1 LVKKVN
7 GLNTIYKN
15 GNNLKRKTKKESR
28 KQKKGESFMKTI
40 KTAKKQKLKESKGI
54 TLIALVITIIVLL
67 ILAGVTIAT
76 LTGDNGI
83 LKKAGDAKTQTEQ
96 AKEDENLKIAIAGSY
111 GTDGKLNLKDLKDN
125 LKNQGILTNSNEFPL
140 EVTVNGEKKKIDA
153 NGNIIGS
160 IQSLKTKGTV
170 FNDTTTLE
178 DTYGNQVTI
187 PKGFKIASDSATDVT
202 GGIVI
207 EDATYTKTKG
217 SQFVWIPVGTG
228 ENAIKKANNGT
239 VEIKLSRYTFEED
252 GTPIDQEDNSINS
265 DYQELATSNYGNATA
280 KDIEK
285 FKTSANS
292 NHGYYIGR
300 YEAGVVDY
308 NSSVSTSNSNNE
320 TNWTGYTGDNIKLV
334 CKKEQQV
341 WNYVTQNKASELS
354 RDMYGSEAK
363 VTSDLINSYA
373 WDTAIVFIQKC
384 GTESNSST
392 YSYTVGESSRSTS
405 APQTTGTNILKA
417 TNKVD
422 KQCNIFDMAGN
433 CREMTTETFSISDI
447 PCVSR
452 GGCYNDNSRS
462 YTSDRNYG
470 DTSGAYSAYSFR
482 PLLYL

>member
-1 LVKKVN
+1 M
-7 GLNTIYKN
+7 I
-15 GNNLKRKTKKESR
+15 
-28 KQKKGESFMKTI
+28 TI
-40 KTAKKQKLKESKGI
+40 KTAKKQKLKENKGI

-111 GTDGKLNLKDLKDN
+111 GTDGKLNLKDLKEN
-125 LKNQGILTNSNEFPL
+125 LKNQGISYTNSNEFPL

-187 PKGFKIASDSATDVT
+187 PKGFKIASDSATEVT

-207 EDATYTKTKG
+207 EDATYTKTIG

-228 ENAIKKANNGT
+228 ENAIKKANKET
-239 VEIKLSRYTFEED
+239 VEIELGRYDFTKNSD
-252 GTPIDQEDNSINS
+252 GTITTSEYSGSYTEDTTASHNSS
-265 DYQELATSNYGNATA
+265 RGNAIA

-341 WNYVTQNKASELS
+341 WNYVTQNKASEVS
-354 RDMYGSEAK
+354 RNMYGSEAK

-392 YSYTVGESSRSTS
+392 YSYTVGQSSTSTS

-417 TNKVD
+417 TSKVD

-433 CREMTTETFSISDI
+433 CFEWTTETHSDSYA

-452 GGCYNDNSRS
+452 GGNYSYSNY
-462 YTSDRNYG
+462 YTSYRGYSN
-470 DTSGAYSAYSFR
+470 TSRAESIFSFR

>member
-1 LVKKVN
+1 M
-7 GLNTIYKN
+7 I
-15 GNNLKRKTKKESR
+15 
-28 KQKKGESFMKTI
+28 TI
-40 KTAKKQKLKESKGI
+40 KTAKKQKLKENKGI

-125 LKNQGILTNSNEFPL
+125 LENQGINYDKNNTGFPL
-140 EVTVNGEKKKIDA
+140 EVTVNGEKKKIDE
-153 NGNIIGS
+153 NGNVTVKLES
-160 IQSLKTKGTV
+160 VADSKTKGTV
-170 FNDTTTLE
+170 FDDVTTLE
-178 DTYGNQVTI
+178 DTYGNQVKV
-187 PKGFKIASDSATDVT
+187 PKGFKIASDSATEVT

-207 EDATYTKTKG
+207 EDATYTKTIG

-228 ENAIKKANNGT
+228 ENAIKKANKET
-239 VEIKLSRYTFEED
+239 VEIELGRYDFTKNSD
-252 GTPIDQEDNSINS
+252 GTITTSEYSGSYTEDTTASHNSS
-265 DYQELATSNYGNATA
+265 RGNAIA

-354 RDMYGSEAK
+354 RDMYKSEAK

-392 YSYTVGESSRSTS
+392 YSKTDGESSRSES
-405 APQTTGTNILKA
+405 APQTTGTNILKV
-417 TNKVD
+417 TSKVD

-433 CREMTTETFSISDI
+433 CWEWTTETHSDSSY

-452 GGCYNDNSRS
+452 GGRYYDSYVYTSSRS
-462 YTSDRNYG
+462 FNVTSN
-470 DTSGAYSAYSFR
+470 AYSYNSFR

>member
-1 LVKKVN
+1 
-7 GLNTIYKN
+7 
-15 GNNLKRKTKKESR
+15 
-28 KQKKGESFMKTI
+28 M
-40 KTAKKQKLKESKGI
+40 
-54 TLIALVITIIVLL
+54 ITIIVLL

-96 AKEDENLKIAIAGSY
+96 AKEDENFKIAIAGSY

-187 PKGFKIASDSATDVT
+187 PKGFKIANDSATDVT

-207 EDATYTKTKG
+207 EDATYTNTIG

-228 ENAIKKANNGT
+228 ENAIKKANKET
-239 VEIKLSRYTFEED
+239 VEIELGRYDFTKNSD
-252 GTPIDQEDNSINS
+252 GTITTSEYSGSNTEDTTASHNSS
-265 DYQELATSNYGNATA
+265 RENAIA

-363 VTSDLINSYA
+363 ATSDLINSYA
-373 WDTAIVFIQKC
+373 WDTAIVFVQKC
-384 GTESNSST
+384 GTESNSLT
-392 YSYTVGESSRSTS
+392 YSYTFGQSSTS
-405 APQTTGTNILKA
+405 TLQTTGTNILKA
-417 TNKVD
+417 TSKVD

-433 CREMTTETFSISDI
+433 CREWTTEASNNSYGPC
-447 PCVSR
+447 PCVRR
-452 GGCYNDNSRS
+452 GGDYYNSGG
-462 YTSDRNYG
+462 YTSHRYDHL
-470 DTSGAYSAYSFR
+470 TSLAYCDFSFR

>member
-1 LVKKVN
+1 M
-7 GLNTIYKN
+7 
-15 GNNLKRKTKKESR
+15 RFKTKE
-28 KQKKGESFMKTI
+28 
-40 KTAKKQKLKESKGI
+40 AKGI

-96 AKEDENLKIAIAGSY
+96 AKADENLKIAIAGSY

-187 PKGFKIASDSATDVT
+187 PKGFKIASDSATEVT

-207 EDATYTKTKG
+207 EDATYTNTIG

-228 ENAIKKANNGT
+228 ENAIKKANKETVDIALGRYSFTKNSDGT
-239 VEIKLSRYTFEED
+239 VTTSEFSDRDCTED
-252 GTPIDQEDNSINS
+252 TTASHN
-265 DYQELATSNYGNATA
+265 SNYKNAIA
-280 KDIEK
+280 KDIEA
-285 FKTSANS
+285 FETSVKN

-308 NSSVSTSNSNNE
+308 NSSVSTSNSDYKI
-320 TNWTGYTGDNIKLV
+320 NWTGYTGDNIKLV

-354 RDMYGSEAK
+354 RNMYGSEAK

-373 WDTAIVFIQKC
+373 WGTAIVFIQQC

-392 YSYTVGESSRSTS
+392 YSHTVGQSSTS
-405 APQTTGTNILKA
+405 TPQTTGTNILKA
-417 TNKVD
+417 TSKVD

-433 CREMTTETFSISDI
+433 CSEWTTETSSNSYN
-447 PCVSR
+447 PCVTR
-452 GGCYNDNSRS
+452 GGTYDNSSGHTNYRTNSNTS
-462 YTSDRNYG
+462 YANSYH
-470 DTSGAYSAYSFR
+470 SFR

>member
-1 LVKKVN
+1 M
-7 GLNTIYKN
+7 I
-15 GNNLKRKTKKESR
+15 
-28 KQKKGESFMKTI
+28 TI

-125 LKNQGILTNSNEFPL
+125 LENQGIDYDKNNTGFPL
-140 EVTVNGEKKKIDA
+140 EVIVNGEKKKIDA
-153 NGNIIGS
+153 NGNIIES

-170 FNDTTTLE
+170 FKDTTTLE
-178 DTYGNQVTI
+178 DTYGNQVKI
-187 PKGFKIASDSATDVT
+187 PKGFKIANDSATDVT

-207 EDATYTKTKG
+207 EDATYTNTIG

-228 ENAIKKANNGT
+228 EKNAIKKANKETVDIALGRYIFTQNSDGT
-239 VEIKLSRYTFEED
+239 ITTSEYSSRYCTED
-252 GTPIDQEDNSINS
+252 TTASHNS
-265 DYQELATSNYGNATA
+265 DYKNAIA
-280 KDIEK
+280 KDIEQ
-285 FKTSANS
+285 FKTSVKN

-308 NSSVSTSNSNNE
+308 NSSVLTSNTNKE
-320 TNWTGYTGDNIKLV
+320 TNWTGYIGDNIKLV

-373 WDTAIVFIQKC
+373 WDTAIVFIQEC

-392 YSYTVGESSRSTS
+392 YSSTVGESSTSTS

-417 TNKVD
+417 TSKVD

-433 CREMTTETFSISDI
+433 CRDWTTETESEFYNPCVVRGGVYRGSSSVDCTSLRANNLTSDARSIS
-447 PCVSR
+447 
-452 GGCYNDNSRS
+452 
-462 YTSDRNYG
+462 
-470 DTSGAYSAYSFR
+470 SFR

>member
-1 LVKKVN
+1 
-7 GLNTIYKN
+7 
-15 GNNLKRKTKKESR
+15 
-28 KQKKGESFMKTI
+28 MKTI

-83 LKKAGDAKTQTEQ
+83 LTKAGDAKTQTEQ

-125 LKNQGILTNSNEFPL
+125 LENQGINYDKNNTGFPL
-140 EVTVNGEKKKIDA
+140 EVTVNGEKKKIDE
-153 NGNIIGS
+153 NGNVTVKLES
-160 IQSLKTKGTV
+160 VADSKTNGTV
-170 FNDTTTLE
+170 FNDVTTLE
-178 DTYGNQVTI
+178 DTYGNQVKI
-187 PKGFKIASDSATDVT
+187 PKGFKIANDSATDVT

-207 EDATYTKTKG
+207 EDATYTNTIG

-239 VEIKLSRYTFEED
+239 VEIKLSRYTFKND

-300 YEAGVVDY
+300 YEAG
-308 NSSVSTSNSNNE
+308 E
-320 TNWTGYTGDNIKLV
+320 TDNDGFMV
-334 CKKEQQV
+334 CKSGQEV
-341 WNYVTQNKASELS
+341 WNNITHPKASEVS
-354 RDMYGSEAK
+354 RNMYGSEAK

-392 YSYTVGESSRSTS
+392 YSYTVGQSSTNMLQ
-405 APQTTGTNILKA
+405 ATGTNILKA
-417 TNKVD
+417 TNKID

-433 CREMTTETFSISDI
+433 CSEWTTETHSISRN
-447 PCVSR
+447 PCVDR
-452 GGCYNDNSRS
+452 GGCYGDSYY
-462 YTSDRNYG
+462 YTSSRLYNN
-470 DTSGAYSAYSFR
+470 TSNTYSYYSFR

>member
-1 LVKKVN
+1 M
-7 GLNTIYKN
+7 I
-15 GNNLKRKTKKESR
+15 
-28 KQKKGESFMKTI
+28 TI

-67 ILAGVTIAT
+67 ILAGVAIAT

-125 LKNQGILTNSNEFPL
+125 LENQGINYDKNNTGFPL

-153 NGNIIGS
+153 NGNIIES

-170 FNDTTTLE
+170 FKNTTTLE

-187 PKGFKIASDSATDVT
+187 PKGFKIASDSATEVT

-207 EDATYTKTKG
+207 EDATYTKTRE

-239 VEIKLSRYTFEED
+239 VDIALGRYEFTKNND
-252 GTPIDQEDNSINS
+252 GTITTSECSDRYFTEDTTASHN
-265 DYQELATSNYGNATA
+265 SNYKNAIA
-280 KDIEK
+280 NNIEA
-285 FKTSANS
+285 FETSVKN

-308 NSSVSTSNSNNE
+308 NSSVSTSNNNE
-320 TNWTGYTGDNIKLV
+320 EANWTGYTGDNIKLV

-392 YSYTVGESSRSTS
+392 YSKTDGESSRSES
-405 APQTTGTNILKA
+405 APQTTGTNILKV
-417 TNKVD
+417 TSKVD

-433 CREMTTETFSISDI
+433 CWEWTTETHSDSSY

-452 GGCYNDNSRS
+452 GGRYYDSYVYTSSRS
-462 YTSDRNYG
+462 FNVTSN
-470 DTSGAYSAYSFR
+470 AYSYNSFR

>member
-1 LVKKVN
+1 
-7 GLNTIYKN
+7 
-15 GNNLKRKTKKESR
+15 
-28 KQKKGESFMKTI
+28 MKTI

-83 LKKAGDAKTQTEQ
+83 LGKANDAKTQTEQ

-125 LKNQGILTNSNEFPL
+125 LTNQGIDYDKNNTGFPL
-140 EVTVNGEKKKIDA
+140 EVIVNGEKKKIDA
-153 NGNIIGS
+153 NGNIIES

-170 FNDTTTLE
+170 FKDTTTLE

-187 PKGFKIASDSATDVT
+187 PKGFKIANDSATEVT

-207 EDATYTKTKG
+207 EDATYTNTIG

-228 ENAIKKANNGT
+228 ENAIKKANKETVDIALGRYSFTKNSDGT
-239 VEIKLSRYTFEED
+239 VTTSEFSDRDYTED
-252 GTPIDQEDNSINS
+252 TTASHN
-265 DYQELATSNYGNATA
+265 SNYKNAIA
-280 KDIEK
+280 KDIEA
-285 FKTSANS
+285 FETSVKN

-308 NSSVSTSNSNNE
+308 DSSVSTSNSNK

-392 YSYTVGESSRSTS
+392 YSKTDGESSRSES
-405 APQTTGTNILKA
+405 APQTTGTNILKV
-417 TNKVD
+417 TSKVD

-433 CREMTTETFSISDI
+433 CWEWTTETHSDSSY

-452 GGCYNDNSRS
+452 GGRYYDSYVYTSSRS
-462 YTSDRNYG
+462 FNVTSN
-470 DTSGAYSAYSFR
+470 AYSYNSFR

>member
-1 LVKKVN
+1 M
-7 GLNTIYKN
+7 I
-15 GNNLKRKTKKESR
+15 
-28 KQKKGESFMKTI
+28 TI

-125 LKNQGILTNSNEFPL
+125 LTNQGIDYDKNNTGFPL
-140 EVTVNGEKKKIDA
+140 EVIVNGEKKKIDA
-153 NGNIIGS
+153 NGNITTVKLES
-160 IQSLKTKGTV
+160 VADSKTKGTV
-170 FNDTTTLE
+170 FKDTTTLE
-178 DTYGNQVTI
+178 DTYGNQVKI
-187 PKGFKIASDSATDVT
+187 PKGFKIANDSATDVT

-207 EDATYTKTKG
+207 EDATYTNTIG

-228 ENAIKKANNGT
+228 ENAIKKANKET
-239 VEIKLSRYTFEED
+239 VDIALGRYEFTKNSD
-252 GTPIDQEDNSINS
+252 GTITTSEYSGSSFTEDTTANHNSSYRNAIANNI
-265 DYQELATSNYGNATA
+265 EEFITSV
-280 KDIEK
+280 KEI
-285 FKTSANS
+285 

-308 NSSVSTSNSNNE
+308 NSSVSTSNSNKE

-373 WDTAIVFIQKC
+373 WDTAIVFVQKC
-384 GTESNSST
+384 GKESNSST
-392 YSYTVGESSRSTS
+392 YSRTWGHSSITEGM
-405 APQTTGTNILKA
+405 PQATGTNIL
-417 TNKVD
+417 TETSKVD

-433 CREMTTETFSISDI
+433 CLEWTTETYSSSNGYRRTLRY
-447 PCVSR
+447 SR
-452 GGCYNDNSRS
+452 R
-462 YTSDRNYG
+462 
-470 DTSGAYSAYSFR
+470 
-482 PLLYL
+482 

>member
-1 LVKKVN
+1 
-7 GLNTIYKN
+7 
-15 GNNLKRKTKKESR
+15 
-28 KQKKGESFMKTI
+28 MKTI

-83 LKKAGDAKTQTEQ
+83 LGKANDAKTQTEQ

-125 LKNQGILTNSNEFPL
+125 LENQGINYDKNNTGFPL

-153 NGNIIGS
+153 NGNIIES

-170 FNDTTTLE
+170 FKDTTTLE

-187 PKGFKIASDSATDVT
+187 PKGFKIADDSATEVT

-207 EDATYTKTKG
+207 EDATYTNTIG

-228 ENAIKKANNGT
+228 EKNAIKKANKET
-239 VEIKLSRYTFEED
+239 VDIALGRYEFTKNND
-252 GTPIDQEDNSINS
+252 GTIKTSEYSESYTEDTTANHNS
-265 DYQELATSNYGNATA
+265 DYKNAIA
-280 KDIEK
+280 KDIEE
-285 FKTSANS
+285 FKTSVKN

-354 RDMYGSEAK
+354 RNMYGSEAK

-392 YSYTVGESSRSTS
+392 YSYTVGQSSTSTS
-405 APQTTGTNILKA
+405 APQTTGTNILSA
-417 TNKVD
+417 TSKVD

-433 CREMTTETFSISDI
+433 CFEWTTETHSDSYA

-452 GGCYNDNSRS
+452 GGNYSYSNY
-462 YTSDRNYG
+462 YTSYRGYSN
-470 DTSGAYSAYSFR
+470 TSRAESIFSFR

>member
-1 LVKKVN
+1 
-7 GLNTIYKN
+7 
-15 GNNLKRKTKKESR
+15 
-28 KQKKGESFMKTI
+28 MKTI

-125 LKNQGILTNSNEFPL
+125 LKNQGISSNSNEFPL
-140 EVTVNGEKKKIDA
+140 EVIVNGEKKKIDA
-153 NGNIIGS
+153 NGNIIES

-239 VEIKLSRYTFEED
+239 VDIKLSRYTFAND
-252 GTPIDQEDNSINS
+252 GTPTDQGDNIINS
-265 DYQELATSNYGNATA
+265 YYQELATSNYGNATA

-341 WNYVTQNKASELS
+341 WNYVTQNKASKLS
-354 RDMYGSEAK
+354 RNMYGSEAK

-384 GTESNSST
+384 GTENNSST
-392 YSYTVGESSRSTS
+392 YSKTVGQSSTSTS
-405 APQTTGTNILKA
+405 ATQTTGTNKLKA
-417 TNKVD
+417 TSKVD

-433 CREMTTETFSISDI
+433 CREWTTETSSDSNI
-447 PCVSR
+447 PCVYR
-452 GGCYNDNSRS
+452 GGNFDNSRT
-462 YTSDRNYG
+462 YTSFRFG
-470 DTSGAYSAYSFR
+470 DITSSADSCYSFR

>member
-1 LVKKVN
+1 
-7 GLNTIYKN
+7 
-15 GNNLKRKTKKESR
+15 
-28 KQKKGESFMKTI
+28 MKTI

-125 LKNQGILTNSNEFPL
+125 LENQGIDYDKNNTGFPL
-140 EVTVNGEKKKIDA
+140 EVIVNGEKKKIDA
-153 NGNIIGS
+153 NGNIIES

-170 FNDTTTLE
+170 FKDTTTLE

-187 PKGFKIASDSATDVT
+187 PKGFKIADDSATEVT

-207 EDATYTKTKG
+207 EDATYTNTIG

-228 ENAIKKANNGT
+228 ENAIKKANKET
-239 VEIKLSRYTFEED
+239 VDIALGRYSFTQNSD
-252 GTPIDQEDNSINS
+252 GTITTSEYSGSYTEDTTANHNS
-265 DYQELATSNYGNATA
+265 DYKNAIA

-300 YEAGVVDY
+300 YEAGV
-308 NSSVSTSNSNNE
+308 N
-320 TNWTGYTGDNIKLV
+320 GFMV
-334 CKKEQQV
+334 CKSGKGV
-341 WNYVTQNKASELS
+341 WNWVTQYEASELS

-373 WDTAIVFIQKC
+373 WDTAIVFIQEC
-384 GTESNSST
+384 GTENNS
-392 YSYTVGESSRSTS
+392 
-405 APQTTGTNILKA
+405 
-417 TNKVD
+417 
-422 KQCNIFDMAGN
+422 
-433 CREMTTETFSISDI
+433 
-447 PCVSR
+447 
-452 GGCYNDNSRS
+452 
-462 YTSDRNYG
+462 
-470 DTSGAYSAYSFR
+470 
-482 PLLYL
+482 

>member
-1 LVKKVN
+1 
-7 GLNTIYKN
+7 
-15 GNNLKRKTKKESR
+15 
-28 KQKKGESFMKTI
+28 MKTI

-125 LKNQGILTNSNEFPL
+125 LKNQGISYTGSNEFPL
-140 EVTVNGEKKKIDA
+140 EVTVNREQKKIDA
-153 NGNIIGS
+153 NGNITTVKLES
-160 IQSLKTKGTV
+160 VADSKTKGTV
-170 FNDTTTLE
+170 FKDTTTLE
-178 DTYGNQVTI
+178 DTYGNQVKI
-187 PKGFKIASDSATDVT
+187 PKGFKIADDSATDVT

-207 EDATYTKTKG
+207 EDATYTKTIG

-228 ENAIKKANNGT
+228 ENAIKKANKET
-239 VEIKLSRYTFEED
+239 VEIELGRYDFTKNSD
-252 GTPIDQEDNSINS
+252 GTITTSEYSGSYTEDTTASHNSS
-265 DYQELATSNYGNATA
+265 RGNAIA

-308 NSSVSTSNSNNE
+308 ISSVSTSNSNNE

-354 RDMYGSEAK
+354 RDMYKSEAK

-392 YSYTVGESSRSTS
+392 YSYTVGQSSTSTS
-405 APQTTGTNILKA
+405 APQTTGTNILSA
-417 TNKVD
+417 TSKVD

-433 CREMTTETFSISDI
+433 CSEWTTETFSYSSS
-447 PCVSR
+447 PCVHQ
-452 GGCYNDNSRS
+452 GGIYS
-462 YTSDRNYG
+462 TSDLCTRYRNAY
-470 DTSGAYSAYSFR
+470 DTSFAYSYLSFR
-482 PLLYL
+482 PLLYLQS

>member
-1 LVKKVN
+1 M
-7 GLNTIYKN
+7 I
-15 GNNLKRKTKKESR
+15 
-28 KQKKGESFMKTI
+28 TI

-83 LKKAGDAKTQTEQ
+83 LTKAQDAKTQTEQ

-125 LKNQGILTNSNEFPL
+125 LTNQKISYTDSDEFPL
-140 EVTVNGEKKKIDA
+140 EVTVNGEEKKIDA
-153 NGNIIGS
+153 NGNVTVKLES
-160 IQSLKTKGTV
+160 VADSKTKGTV
-170 FNDTTTLE
+170 FDDVTTLE
-178 DTYGNQVTI
+178 DTYGNQVKI
-187 PKGFKIASDSATDVT
+187 PKGFKIADDSATDVT

-207 EDATYTKTKG
+207 EDATYTNTIG

-228 ENAIKKANNGT
+228 EKNAIKKANKET
-239 VEIKLSRYTFEED
+239 VDIALGRYEFTKNND
-252 GTPIDQEDNSINS
+252 GTIKTSEYSESYTEDTTANHNS
-265 DYQELATSNYGNATA
+265 DYKNAIA
-280 KDIEK
+280 KDIEE
-285 FKTSANS
+285 FKTSVKN

-341 WNYVTQNKASELS
+341 WNYVTQNKASKLS

-392 YSYTVGESSRSTS
+392 YSYTAGLSLTS
-405 APQTTGTNILKA
+405 KSEPQTTGTNILNA
-417 TNKVD
+417 TKKVD

-433 CREMTTETFSISDI
+433 CFEWTTETSSYSGM
-447 PCVSR
+447 PCVGR
-452 GGCYNDNSRS
+452 GDFFSYGNDCCTS
-462 YTSDRNYG
+462 YRFDDHTSSAYSDR
-470 DTSGAYSAYSFR
+470 SFR

>member
-1 LVKKVN
+1 M
-7 GLNTIYKN
+7 I
-15 GNNLKRKTKKESR
+15 
-28 KQKKGESFMKTI
+28 TI

-83 LKKAGDAKTQTEQ
+83 LGKANDAKTQTEQ

-125 LKNQGILTNSNEFPL
+125 LTNQGIDYDKNNTGFPL
-140 EVTVNGEKKKIDA
+140 EVIVNGEKKKIDA
-153 NGNIIGS
+153 NGNIIES

-170 FNDTTTLE
+170 FKDTTTLE

-187 PKGFKIASDSATDVT
+187 PKGFKIANDSATEVT

-207 EDATYTKTKG
+207 EDATYTNTIG

-228 ENAIKKANNGT
+228 ENAIKKANKETVDIALGRYSFTKNSDGT
-239 VEIKLSRYTFEED
+239 VTTSEFSDRDYTED
-252 GTPIDQEDNSINS
+252 TTASHN
-265 DYQELATSNYGNATA
+265 SNYKNAIA
-280 KDIEK
+280 KDIEA
-285 FKTSANS
+285 FETSVKN

-308 NSSVSTSNSNNE
+308 DSSVSTSNSNK

-363 VTSDLINSYA
+363 VTS
-373 WDTAIVFIQKC
+373 
-384 GTESNSST
+384 
-392 YSYTVGESSRSTS
+392 
-405 APQTTGTNILKA
+405 
-417 TNKVD
+417 KVD

-433 CREMTTETFSISDI
+433 CWEWTTETHSDSSY

-452 GGCYNDNSRS
+452 GGRYYDSYVYTSSRS
-462 YTSDRNYG
+462 FNVTSN
-470 DTSGAYSAYSFR
+470 AYSYNSFR

>member
-1 LVKKVN
+1 M
-7 GLNTIYKN
+7 I
-15 GNNLKRKTKKESR
+15 
-28 KQKKGESFMKTI
+28 TI
-40 KTAKKQKLKESKGI
+40 KTAEKQKLKENKGI

-96 AKEDENLKIAIAGSY
+96 AKEDENFKIAIAGSY

-187 PKGFKIASDSATDVT
+187 PKGFKIASDSATEVT

-207 EDATYTKTKG
+207 EDATYTKTIG

-228 ENAIKKANNGT
+228 ENAIKKANKET
-239 VEIKLSRYTFEED
+239 VEIELGRYDFTKNSD
-252 GTPIDQEDNSINS
+252 GTITTSEYSGSNTEDTTASHNSS
-265 DYQELATSNYGNATA
+265 RGNAIA

-341 WNYVTQNKASELS
+341 WNYVTQNKASEVS
-354 RDMYGSEAK
+354 RNMYGSEAK

-392 YSYTVGESSRSTS
+392 YSKTDGQSSTS
-405 APQTTGTNILKA
+405 TREPQTTGTNILKA
-417 TNKVD
+417 TSKVD

-433 CREMTTETFSISDI
+433 CFEWTTETHSDSYA

-452 GGCYNDNSRS
+452 GGNYSYSNY
-462 YTSDRNYG
+462 YTSYRGYSN
-470 DTSGAYSAYSFR
+470 TSRAESIFSFR

>member
-1 LVKKVN
+1 
-7 GLNTIYKN
+7 
-15 GNNLKRKTKKESR
+15 
-28 KQKKGESFMKTI
+28 M
-40 KTAKKQKLKESKGI
+40 
-54 TLIALVITIIVLL
+54 ITIIVLL

-187 PKGFKIASDSATDVT
+187 PKGFKIASDSATEVT

-207 EDATYTKTKG
+207 EDATYTKTIG

-228 ENAIKKANNGT
+228 ENAIKKANKET
-239 VEIKLSRYTFEED
+239 VEIELGRYDFTKNSD
-252 GTPIDQEDNSINS
+252 GTITTSEYSGSNTEDTTASHNSS
-265 DYQELATSNYGNATA
+265 RENAIA

-341 WNYVTQNKASELS
+341 WNYVTQNKASEVS
-354 RDMYGSEAK
+354 RNMYGSEAK

-392 YSYTVGESSRSTS
+392 YSKTDGQSSTS
-405 APQTTGTNILKA
+405 TREPQTTGTNILKA
-417 TNKVD
+417 TSKVD

-433 CREMTTETFSISDI
+433 CFEWTTETHSDSYA

-452 GGCYNDNSRS
+452 GGNYSYSNY
-462 YTSDRNYG
+462 YTSYRGYSN
-470 DTSGAYSAYSFR
+470 TSRAESIFSFR

>member
-1 LVKKVN
+1 M
-7 GLNTIYKN
+7 I
-15 GNNLKRKTKKESR
+15 
-28 KQKKGESFMKTI
+28 TI

-125 LKNQGILTNSNEFPL
+125 LENQGIDYDKNNTGFPL
-140 EVTVNGEKKKIDA
+140 EVIVNGEKKKIDA
-153 NGNIIGS
+153 NGNIIES

-170 FNDTTTLE
+170 FKDTTTLE

-187 PKGFKIASDSATDVT
+187 PKGFKIADDSATEVT

-207 EDATYTKTKG
+207 EDATYTNTIG

-228 ENAIKKANNGT
+228 ENAIKKSNKET
-239 VEIKLSRYTFEED
+239 VDIALGRYEFTKNSD
-252 GTPIDQEDNSINS
+252 GTITTSEYSGSNTEDTTANHNS
-265 DYQELATSNYGNATA
+265 DYKNAIA
-280 KDIEK
+280 KDIEE
-285 FKTSANS
+285 FKTSVKN

-308 NSSVSTSNSNNE
+308 NSSVSTSNSNNKID
-320 TNWTGYTGDNIKLV
+320 WTGYTGDNIKLV

-392 YSYTVGESSRSTS
+392 YSYTGGLSSSSTS
-405 APQTTGTNILKA
+405 APKTTGTNILKA
-417 TNKVD
+417 TNKID

-433 CREMTTETFSISDI
+433 CFEWTTETSSDSFNS
-447 PCVSR
+447 CVYR
-452 GGCYNDNSRS
+452 GGDYGSS
-462 YTSDRNYG
+462 FGFTSFRYG
-470 DTSGAYSAYSFR
+470 NDTSVAISYSSFR

>member
-1 LVKKVN
+1 MEN
-7 GLNTIYKN
+7 ERNI
-15 GNNLKRKTKKESR
+15 
-28 KQKKGESFMKTI
+28 KQLI
-40 KTAKKQKLKESKGI
+40 KTSNGI

-83 LKKAGDAKTQTEQ
+83 LGKANDAKTQTEQ
-96 AKEDENLKIAIAGSY
+96 AKADENLKIAIAGSY

-153 NGNIIGS
+153 NGNITTVKLES
-160 IQSLKTKGTV
+160 VADSKTKGTV
-170 FNDTTTLE
+170 FKDTTTLE
-178 DTYGNQVTI
+178 DTYGNQVKV
-187 PKGFKIASDSATDVT
+187 PKGFKIASDSATEVT

-207 EDATYTKTKG
+207 EDATYTNTIG

-228 ENAIKKANNGT
+228 ENAIKKANKET
-239 VEIKLSRYTFEED
+239 VEIELGRYDFTKNSD
-252 GTPIDQEDNSINS
+252 GTITTSEYSGSNTEDTTASHNSS
-265 DYQELATSNYGNATA
+265 RENAIA

-341 WNYVTQNKASELS
+341 WNYVTQNKASEVS
-354 RDMYGSEAK
+354 RNMYGSEAK

-392 YSYTVGESSRSTS
+392 YSYTVGLSSTSKS

-417 TNKVD
+417 TSKVD

-433 CREMTTETFSISDI
+433 CSEWTTETSSHSAY
-447 PCVSR
+447 PCVLRGGIYSYSDFYTSNRNNGNTSR
-452 GGCYNDNSRS
+452 GNSYN
-462 YTSDRNYG
+462 
-470 DTSGAYSAYSFR
+470 SFR

>member
-1 LVKKVN
+1 M
-7 GLNTIYKN
+7 
-15 GNNLKRKTKKESR
+15 RFKTKE
-28 KQKKGESFMKTI
+28 
-40 KTAKKQKLKESKGI
+40 AKGI

-96 AKEDENLKIAIAGSY
+96 AKADENLKIAIAGSY

-125 LKNQGILTNSNEFPL
+125 LENQKIPYTDSDKFPL

-187 PKGFKIASDSATDVT
+187 PKGFKIADDSATEVT

-207 EDATYTKTKG
+207 EDATYTNTIG

-228 ENAIKKANNGT
+228 ENAIKKANKETVDIALGRYSFTKNSDGT
-239 VEIKLSRYTFEED
+239 VTTSEFSDRDCTED
-252 GTPIDQEDNSINS
+252 TTASHN
-265 DYQELATSNYGNATA
+265 SNYKNAIA
-280 KDIEK
+280 KDIEA
-285 FKTSANS
+285 FETSVKN

-354 RDMYGSEAK
+354 RNMYGSEAK

-373 WDTAIVFIQKC
+373 WGTAIVFIQQC

-392 YSYTVGESSRSTS
+392 YSHTVGQSSTS
-405 APQTTGTNILKA
+405 TPQTTGTNILKA
-417 TNKVD
+417 TSKVD

-433 CREMTTETFSISDI
+433 CFEWTTETSSNSYN
-447 PCVSR
+447 PCVTR
-452 GGCYNDNSRS
+452 GGTYDNSSGHTNYRTNSNTS
-462 YTSDRNYG
+462 YANSYH
-470 DTSGAYSAYSFR
+470 SFR

>member
-1 LVKKVN
+1 M
-7 GLNTIYKN
+7 
-15 GNNLKRKTKKESR
+15 RFKTKE
-28 KQKKGESFMKTI
+28 
-40 KTAKKQKLKESKGI
+40 AKGI

-83 LKKAGDAKTQTEQ
+83 LGKANDAKTQTEQ

-125 LKNQGILTNSNEFPL
+125 LANQGIDYDKNNTGFPL
-140 EVTVNGEKKKIDA
+140 EVIVNGEKKKIDA
-153 NGNIIGS
+153 NGNVTVKLES
-160 IQSLKTKGTV
+160 VADSKTNGTV
-170 FNDTTTLE
+170 FKDTTTLE
-178 DTYGNQVTI
+178 DTYGNQVKV
-187 PKGFKIASDSATDVT
+187 PKGFKIANDSATDVI

-207 EDATYTKTKG
+207 EDATYTNTIG

-228 ENAIKKANNGT
+228 ENAIKKANNKT
-239 VEIKLSRYTFEED
+239 VEIKLSRYTFAND
-252 GTPIDQEDNSINS
+252 GTPTDQGDNIINS
-265 DYQELATSNYGNATA
+265 YYQELATSNYGNATA

-354 RDMYGSEAK
+354 RNMYGSEAK

-392 YSYTVGESSRSTS
+392 YSYTAGLSLTS
-405 APQTTGTNILKA
+405 KSEPQTTGTNILNA
-417 TNKVD
+417 TKKVD

-433 CREMTTETFSISDI
+433 CFEWTTETSSDSFG
-447 PCVSR
+447 PCVGR
-452 GGCYNDNSRS
+452 GDFFS
-462 YTSDRNYG
+462 YG
-470 DTSGAYSAYSFR
+470 DGCTSYRFTYSTSGALSNCSFR

>member
-1 LVKKVN
+1 M
-7 GLNTIYKN
+7 I
-15 GNNLKRKTKKESR
+15 
-28 KQKKGESFMKTI
+28 TI

-83 LKKAGDAKTQTEQ
+83 LGKANDAKTQTEQ

-125 LKNQGILTNSNEFPL
+125 LTNQGIDYDKNNTGFPL
-140 EVTVNGEKKKIDA
+140 EVIVNGEKKKIDA
-153 NGNIIGS
+153 NGNVTVKLES
-160 IQSLKTKGTV
+160 VADSKTNGTV
-170 FNDTTTLE
+170 FKDTTTLE
-178 DTYGNQVTI
+178 DTYGNQVKV
-187 PKGFKIASDSATDVT
+187 PKGFKIANDSATDVI

-207 EDATYTKTKG
+207 EDATYTNTIG

-228 ENAIKKANNGT
+228 ENAIKKANNKT
-239 VEIKLSRYTFEED
+239 VEIKLSRYTFAND
-252 GTPIDQEDNSINS
+252 GTPTDQGDNIINS
-265 DYQELATSNYGNATA
+265 YYQELATSNYGNATA

-354 RDMYGSEAK
+354 RNMYGSEAK

-392 YSYTVGESSRSTS
+392 YSYTAGLSLTS
-405 APQTTGTNILKA
+405 KSEPQTTGTNILNA
-417 TNKVD
+417 TKKVD

-433 CREMTTETFSISDI
+433 CFEWTTETYSISYN
-447 PCVSR
+447 PCVGR
-452 GGCYNDNSRS
+452 GDFFS
-462 YTSDRNYG
+462 YG
-470 DTSGAYSAYSFR
+470 DGCTSYRFDYSTSGAGSIFSFR

>member
-1 LVKKVN
+1 M
-7 GLNTIYKN
+7 I
-15 GNNLKRKTKKESR
+15 
-28 KQKKGESFMKTI
+28 TI
-40 KTAKKQKLKESKGI
+40 KTAKKQKLKENKGI

-83 LKKAGDAKTQTEQ
+83 LKKSGDAKTQTEQ

-187 PKGFKIASDSATDVT
+187 PKGFKIASDSATEVT

-207 EDATYTKTKG
+207 EDATYTNTIG

-228 ENAIKKANNGT
+228 ENAIKKANKET
-239 VEIKLSRYTFEED
+239 VEIELGRYDFTKNSD
-252 GTPIDQEDNSINS
+252 GTITTSEYSGSNTEDTTASHNSS
-265 DYQELATSNYGNATA
+265 RENAIA

-308 NSSVSTSNSNNE
+308 NSSVSTSNSNNKID
-320 TNWTGYTGDNIKLV
+320 WTGYTGDNIKLV

-341 WNYVTQNKASELS
+341 WNYVTQNKASEVS
-354 RDMYGSEAK
+354 RNMYGSEAK

-392 YSYTVGESSRSTS
+392 YSKTDGQSSTS
-405 APQTTGTNILKA
+405 TREPQTTGTNILKA
-417 TNKVD
+417 TSKVD

-433 CREMTTETFSISDI
+433 CFEWTTETHSDSYA

-452 GGCYNDNSRS
+452 GGNYSYSNY
-462 YTSDRNYG
+462 YTSYRGYSN
-470 DTSGAYSAYSFR
+470 TSRAESIFSFR

>member
-1 LVKKVN
+1 M
-7 GLNTIYKN
+7 I
-15 GNNLKRKTKKESR
+15 
-28 KQKKGESFMKTI
+28 TI

-125 LKNQGILTNSNEFPL
+125 LTNQGIDYDKNNTGFPL
-140 EVTVNGEKKKIDA
+140 EVIVNGEKKKIDA
-153 NGNIIGS
+153 NGNIIES

-170 FNDTTTLE
+170 FKDTTTLE
-178 DTYGNQVTI
+178 DTYGNQVKI
-187 PKGFKIASDSATDVT
+187 PKGFKIANDSATDVT

-207 EDATYTKTKG
+207 EDATYTNTIG

-228 ENAIKKANNGT
+228 ENAIKKANNET
-239 VEIKLSRYTFEED
+239 VDIALGRYEFTKNSD
-252 GTPIDQEDNSINS
+252 GTITTSEYSGSYTEDTTANHNSS
-265 DYQELATSNYGNATA
+265 YENAIA
-280 KDIEK
+280 KDIEQ

-300 YEAGVVDY
+300 YEAGK
-308 NSSVSTSNSNNE
+308 T
-320 TNWTGYTGDNIKLV
+320 DNDGFMV
-334 CKKEQQV
+334 CKSGQEV
-341 WNYVTQNKASELS
+341 WNSITQPKASEVS
-354 RDMYGSEAK
+354 RNMYGSEAK

-384 GTESNSST
+384 GTESNSLT
-392 YSYTVGESSRSTS
+392 YSQTAGLSLTSTS
-405 APQTTGTNILKA
+405 KPQTTGTNILNETK
-417 TNKVD
+417 KVD

-433 CREMTTETFSISDI
+433 CWEWTTETSSLSSI

-452 GGCYNDNSRS
+452 GGYYYSSGR
-462 YTSDRNYG
+462 YTSSRGSNF
-470 DTSGAYSAYSFR
+470 TSATGSDLSFR

>member
-1 LVKKVN
+1 MSREDYEVII
-7 GLNTIYKN
+7 GLEVHAELST
-15 GNNLKRKTKKESR
+15 KTKIFCSCP
-28 KQKKGESFMKTI
+28 
-40 KTAKKQKLKESKGI
+40 TAFGAAPNTHTCPI
-54 TLIALVITIIVLL
+54 CMAMPGTLPVLNEKVVEY
-67 ILAGVTIAT
+67 AV
-76 LTGDNGI
+76 
-83 LKKAGDAKTQTEQ
+83 KAGLATNCEISRNSKNDRKNYFYPDLP
-96 AKEDENLKIAIAGSY
+96 KSY
-111 GTDGKLNLKDLKDN
+111 
-125 LKNQGILTNSNEFPL
+125 QNSQFDKPL
-140 EVTVNGEKKKIDA
+140 CEHGYVEIEINGEKKKIDA
-153 NGNIIGS
+153 NGNIIES

-170 FNDTTTLE
+170 FKDTTTLE

-187 PKGFKIASDSATDVT
+187 PKGFKIADDSATEVT

-207 EDATYTKTKG
+207 EDATYTNTIG

-228 ENAIKKANNGT
+228 ENAIKKANKET
-239 VEIKLSRYTFEED
+239 VEIELGRYDFTKNSD
-252 GTPIDQEDNSINS
+252 GTITTSEYSGSYTEDTTASHNSS
-265 DYQELATSNYGNATA
+265 RGNAIA

-300 YEAGVVDY
+300 YEAGVADY

-354 RDMYGSEAK
+354 RDMYKSEAK

-392 YSYTVGESSRSTS
+392 YSYTVGQSSTSTS
-405 APQTTGTNILKA
+405 APQTTGTNILSA
-417 TNKVD
+417 TSKVD

-433 CREMTTETFSISDI
+433 CREWTTETYSDSNGF
-447 PCVSR
+447 CVYR
-452 GGCYNDNSRS
+452 GGFYDYSYC
-462 YTSDRNYG
+462 YTSTRNVT
-470 DTSGAYSAYSFR
+470 DTSGASSRYSFR
-482 PLLYL
+482 PLLYM

>member
-1 LVKKVN
+1 M
-7 GLNTIYKN
+7 I
-15 GNNLKRKTKKESR
+15 
-28 KQKKGESFMKTI
+28 TI
-40 KTAKKQKLKESKGI
+40 KTAKKQKLKENKGI

-76 LTGDNGI
+76 LSGDNGI
-83 LKKAGDAKTQTEQ
+83 LGKANDAKTQTEQ

-125 LKNQGILTNSNEFPL
+125 LKNQGIDYDKNNTGFPL
-140 EVTVNGEKKKIDA
+140 EVIVNGEKKKIDA
-153 NGNIIGS
+153 NGNIIES

-170 FNDTTTLE
+170 FKDTTTLE

-187 PKGFKIASDSATDVT
+187 PKGFKIADDSATEVT

-207 EDATYTKTKG
+207 EDATYTNTIG

-228 ENAIKKANNGT
+228 ENAIKKANKET
-239 VEIKLSRYTFEED
+239 VDIALGRYEFTQNSD
-252 GTPIDQEDNSINS
+252 GTITTSEYSGSYTEDTTASHN
-265 DYQELATSNYGNATA
+265 SNYKNAIA
-280 KDIEK
+280 KDIEQ
-285 FKTSANS
+285 FKTSVKN

-300 YEAGVVDY
+300 YEAGK
-308 NSSVSTSNSNNE
+308 
-320 TNWTGYTGDNIKLV
+320 TGDNGFVV
-334 CKKEQQV
+334 CKSGQKV
-341 WNYVTQNKASELS
+341 WNIVTQPKASELS

-392 YSYTVGESSRSTS
+392 YSKTDGLSSTGTNG
-405 APQTTGTNILKA
+405 PQTTGTNILKV
-417 TNKVD
+417 TSKVD

-433 CREMTTETFSISDI
+433 CRDWTTETCSNSDN
-447 PCVSR
+447 PCVYR
-452 GGCYNDNSRS
+452 GGSCYYSNR
-462 YTSDRNYG
+462 YTSIRSGYS
-470 DTSGAYSAYSFR
+470 TSNASSNLSFR

>member
-1 LVKKVN
+1 
-7 GLNTIYKN
+7 
-15 GNNLKRKTKKESR
+15 
-28 KQKKGESFMKTI
+28 MKTI

-125 LKNQGILTNSNEFPL
+125 LENQGINYDKNNTGFPL

-153 NGNIIGS
+153 NGNIIES

-170 FNDTTTLE
+170 FKDTTTLE
-178 DTYGNQVTI
+178 DTYGNQVKI
-187 PKGFKIASDSATDVT
+187 PKGFKIANDSATDVT

-207 EDATYTKTKG
+207 EDATYTNTIG

-228 ENAIKKANNGT
+228 ENAIKKANKET
-239 VEIKLSRYTFEED
+239 VDIALGRYIFTKNSD
-252 GTPIDQEDNSINS
+252 GTITTSEYSGSYTEDTVSS
-265 DYQELATSNYGNATA
+265 YGNAIA
-280 KDIEK
+280 KDIEQ
-285 FKTSANS
+285 FKKSVKEI

-300 YEAGVVDY
+300 YEAGK
-308 NSSVSTSNSNNE
+308 
-320 TNWTGYTGDNIKLV
+320 TGNDGFMVCKSEQEVWNNIK
-334 CKKEQQV
+334 QP
-341 WNYVTQNKASELS
+341 KASEVS
-354 RDMYGSEAK
+354 RNMYGSEAK

-392 YSYTVGESSRSTS
+392 YSYTVGESSTSTS
-405 APQTTGTNILKA
+405 EPQATGTNILKA
-417 TNKVD
+417 TNKID

-433 CREMTTETFSISDI
+433 CFEWTTETSSNSGW

-452 GGCYNDNSRS
+452 GGYCNYSTY
-462 YTSDRNYG
+462 YTSDRN
-470 DTSGAYSAYSFR
+470 DSNTSHATSPDSFR

>member
-1 LVKKVN
+1 M
-7 GLNTIYKN
+7 
-15 GNNLKRKTKKESR
+15 KTKFKN
-28 KQKKGESFMKTI
+28 
-40 KTAKKQKLKESKGI
+40 AKGI

-83 LKKAGDAKTQTEQ
+83 LGKANDAKTQTEQ

-125 LKNQGILTNSNEFPL
+125 LTNQGIDYDKNNTGFPL
-140 EVTVNGEKKKIDA
+140 EVTINGENKKIDA
-153 NGNIIGS
+153 NGNVTVKLES
-160 IQSLKTKGTV
+160 VADSKTKGTV
-170 FNDTTTLE
+170 FKDTTTLE
-178 DTYGNQVTI
+178 DTYGNQVKI
-187 PKGFKIASDSATDVT
+187 PKGFKIANDSATDVT

-207 EDATYTKTKG
+207 EDATYTNTIG

-228 ENAIKKANNGT
+228 ENTIKKANKETVDIALGRYSFTQNRDGT
-239 VEIKLSRYTFEED
+239 VTVSEYSGGSCTEDTTASHNSSR
-252 GTPIDQEDNSINS
+252 
-265 DYQELATSNYGNATA
+265 GNAIA

-300 YEAGVVDY
+300 YEAGK
-308 NSSVSTSNSNNE
+308 
-320 TNWTGYTGDNIKLV
+320 TGDNGFVV
-334 CKKEQQV
+334 CKSGQEV
-341 WNYVTQNKASELS
+341 WNYITQPKASEVS
-354 RDMYGSEAK
+354 RNMYGSEAK

-392 YSYTVGESSRSTS
+392 YSKTDGQSSTS
-405 APQTTGTNILKA
+405 TREPQTTGTNILKA
-417 TNKVD
+417 TSKVD

-433 CREMTTETFSISDI
+433 CFEWTTETHSDSYA

-452 GGCYNDNSRS
+452 GGNYSYSNY
-462 YTSDRNYG
+462 YTSYRGYSN
-470 DTSGAYSAYSFR
+470 TSRAESIFSFR

>member
-1 LVKKVN
+1 
-7 GLNTIYKN
+7 
-15 GNNLKRKTKKESR
+15 
-28 KQKKGESFMKTI
+28 MKTI

-187 PKGFKIASDSATDVT
+187 PKGFKIASDSATEVT

-207 EDATYTKTKG
+207 EDATYTKTIG

-228 ENAIKKANNGT
+228 ENAIKKANKET
-239 VEIKLSRYTFEED
+239 VEIELGRYDFTKNSD
-252 GTPIDQEDNSINS
+252 GTITTSEYSGSNTEDTTASHNSS
-265 DYQELATSNYGNATA
+265 RENAIA

-392 YSYTVGESSRSTS
+392 YSKTDGQSSTS
-405 APQTTGTNILKA
+405 TREPQTTGTNILKA
-417 TNKVD
+417 TSKVD

-433 CREMTTETFSISDI
+433 CFEWTTETHSDSYA

-452 GGCYNDNSRS
+452 GGNYSYSNY
-462 YTSDRNYG
+462 YTSYRGYSN
-470 DTSGAYSAYSFR
+470 TSRAESIFSFR

>member
-1 LVKKVN
+1 M
-7 GLNTIYKN
+7 
-15 GNNLKRKTKKESR
+15 RFKTKE
-28 KQKKGESFMKTI
+28 
-40 KTAKKQKLKESKGI
+40 AKGI

-96 AKEDENLKIAIAGSY
+96 AKADENLKIAIAGSY

-125 LKNQGILTNSNEFPL
+125 LTNQGIDYDKNNTGFPL
-140 EVTVNGEKKKIDA
+140 EVIVNGEKKKIDA
-153 NGNIIGS
+153 NGNIIES

-170 FNDTTTLE
+170 FKDTTTLE
-178 DTYGNQVTI
+178 DTYGNQVKI
-187 PKGFKIASDSATDVT
+187 PKGFKIASDSATEVT

-207 EDATYTKTKG
+207 EDATYTNTIG

-228 ENAIKKANNGT
+228 ENAIKKANKETVDIALGRYSFTKNSDGT
-239 VEIKLSRYTFEED
+239 VTTSEFSDRDCTED
-252 GTPIDQEDNSINS
+252 TTASHN
-265 DYQELATSNYGNATA
+265 SNYKNAIA
-280 KDIEK
+280 KDIEA
-285 FKTSANS
+285 FETSVKN

-308 NSSVSTSNSNNE
+308 DSSVSTSNSNNK

-354 RDMYGSEAK
+354 RNMYGSEAK

-373 WDTAIVFIQKC
+373 WGTAIVFIQQC

-392 YSYTVGESSRSTS
+392 YSHTVGQSSTS
-405 APQTTGTNILKA
+405 TPQTTGTNILKA
-417 TNKVD
+417 TSKVD

-433 CREMTTETFSISDI
+433 CFEWTTETSSNSYN
-447 PCVSR
+447 PCVTR
-452 GGCYNDNSRS
+452 GGTYDNSSGHTNYRTNSNTS
-462 YTSDRNYG
+462 YANSYH
-470 DTSGAYSAYSFR
+470 SFR

>member
-1 LVKKVN
+1 M
-7 GLNTIYKN
+7 I
-15 GNNLKRKTKKESR
+15 
-28 KQKKGESFMKTI
+28 TI

-125 LKNQGILTNSNEFPL
+125 LTNQGIDYDKNNTGFPL
-140 EVTVNGEKKKIDA
+140 EVKVNGEKKKIDA
-153 NGNIIGS
+153 NGNIIES

-170 FNDTTTLE
+170 FKDTTTLE

-187 PKGFKIASDSATDVT
+187 PKGFKIANDSATDVT

-207 EDATYTKTKG
+207 EDATYTNTIG

-228 ENAIKKANNGT
+228 ENAIKKANKEKVDIALG
-239 VEIKLSRYTFEED
+239 RYEFTKTTSEYSGSSFTED
-252 GTPIDQEDNSINS
+252 TTANHNS
-265 DYQELATSNYGNATA
+265 DYKNAIA
-280 KDIEK
+280 KDIEQ
-285 FKTSANS
+285 FKTSVKN

-308 NSSVSTSNSNNE
+308 NSSVSTSNSDYKI
-320 TNWTGYTGDNIKLV
+320 NWTGYTGDNIKLV

-354 RDMYGSEAK
+354 RNMYGSEAK

-373 WDTAIVFIQKC
+373 WDTAIVFVQKC
-384 GTESNSST
+384 GKESNSST
-392 YSYTVGESSRSTS
+392 YSRTWGHSSITEGM
-405 APQTTGTNILKA
+405 PQATGTNIL
-417 TNKVD
+417 TETSKVD

-433 CREMTTETFSISDI
+433 CLEWTTETYSSSNGYRRTLRFS
-447 PCVSR
+447 R
-452 GGCYNDNSRS
+452 R
-462 YTSDRNYG
+462 
-470 DTSGAYSAYSFR
+470 
-482 PLLYL
+482 

>member
-1 LVKKVN
+1 
-7 GLNTIYKN
+7 
-15 GNNLKRKTKKESR
+15 
-28 KQKKGESFMKTI
+28 MKTI

-125 LKNQGILTNSNEFPL
+125 LENQGINYDKNNTGFPL

-153 NGNIIGS
+153 NGNIIES

-170 FNDTTTLE
+170 FKDTTTLE
-178 DTYGNQVTI
+178 DTYGNQVKI
-187 PKGFKIASDSATDVT
+187 PKGFKIANDSATDVT

-207 EDATYTKTKG
+207 EDATYTNTIG

-228 ENAIKKANNGT
+228 ENAIKKENKET
-239 VEIKLSRYTFEED
+239 VEIELGRYDFTKNSD
-252 GTPIDQEDNSINS
+252 GTITTSEYSGSYTEDTTASHNSS
-265 DYQELATSNYGNATA
+265 RGNAIA

-308 NSSVSTSNSNNE
+308 NSSVSTSNSNYE

-354 RDMYGSEAK
+354 RDMYKSEAK

-392 YSYTVGESSRSTS
+392 YSYTAGLSLTS
-405 APQTTGTNILKA
+405 KSEPQTTGTNILNA
-417 TNKVD
+417 TKKVD

-433 CREMTTETFSISDI
+433 CFEWTTETSSDSFG
-447 PCVSR
+447 PCVGR
-452 GGCYNDNSRS
+452 GDFFS
-462 YTSDRNYG
+462 YG
-470 DTSGAYSAYSFR
+470 DGCTSYRFTYSTSGALSNCSFR